1 MLITYKIPSLFID
14 VFPAFIKIDV
24 ITVLHLQY
32 SLKNEVKRIDENK
45 NILVEF
51 VDN

>member
-1 MLITYKIPSLFID
+1 
-14 VFPAFIKIDV
+14 
-24 ITVLHLQY
+24 LQY